1 MTVSTSP
8 VRTHAQELHTRTL
21 LIDGSQSAPITP
33 EHIERLLIGE
43 IDVVGATIVHAEASF
58 EESIRAAGAALQTLA
73 RHADQLVHV
82 TCVAD
87 IQRARAEKK
96 IGIIFQFQHAPIEKG
111 YGDLFI
117 FRTLGVRVIQLTY
130 NTRNALGDGCVE
142 KPDGGLSR
150 YGRQVVNGMNE
161 LGMLIDLS
169 HCGDH
174 TSYEAIVHS
183 NQPVAI
189 THANALAVCDSPRNK
204 SDKTIRALAERGGVI
219 GLNFWSPMTHNGL
232 NRRPT
237 ADELFAHLKHLIDVA
252 GIEHVGIG
260 SDLGEGQSR
269 VIWDAAFAEGGK
281 FPEVT
286 GHLRDWF
293 NYETRM
299 VEGLDTV
306 RNFGRLTDEM
316 VTRGY
321 TDDQIEKLLGANFLR
336 LYGDVL
342 G

>member
-1 MTVSTSP
+1 MTISESP

-21 LIDGSQSAPITP
+21 LIDASQSAPITP
-33 EHIERLLIGE
+33 EHIERLLVGE
-43 IDVVGATIVHAEASF
+43 IDVVGATIVHAEAGF
-58 EESIRAAGAALQTLA
+58 DESIRASGAALQTLA
-73 RHADQLVHV
+73 RHADQLLHV
-82 TCVAD
+82 TTAAD
-87 IQRARAEKK
+87 IHRARAEKK
-96 IGIIFQFQHAPIEKG
+96 IGIILQFQHAPIEKG
-111 YGDLFI
+111 YDDLYI
-117 FRTLGVRVIQLTY
+117 FYQLGIRVIQLTY

-142 KPDGGLSR
+142 KPDGGVSR
-150 YGRQVVNGMNE
+150 YGRQVISAMN
-161 LGMLIDLS
+161 
-169 HCGDH
+169 DH
-174 TSYEAIVHS
+174 TTYEAIVHS
-183 NQPVAI
+183 KQPVAI

-237 ADELFAHLKHLIDVA
+237 PDELFVHLKHLINVA
-252 GIEHVGIG
+252 GIDHVGVG

-269 VIWDAAFAEGGK
+269 VVWDAAFAEGGK

-306 RNFGRLTDEM
+306 RTFGRLTDEM
-316 VTRGY
+316 VRHGY
-321 TDDQIEKLLGANFLR
+321 TDAQIEKLLGANFLR